1 MSEADESE
9 KVYLDVW
16 EAARRYGV
24 TEWFFR
30 NKMRTKQVPHHKIGK
45 YVRFKPD
52 ELDRWFQELAVPVPA
67 VGDVAVK
74 RAKNE

>member
-1 MSEADESE
+1 MSKADESG

-16 EAARRYGV
+16 EAARRYSV
-24 TEWFFR
+24 TPSFFR
-30 NKMRTKQVPHHKIGK
+30 NKMRTGQVPHHKIGK

-52 ELDRWFQELAVPVPA
+52 ELDRWFQELAVPRPT
-67 VGDVAVK
+67 VGNVAVK